1 MKNAMK
7 NKKDQWIPEVGT
19 VVRSK
24 TGRDRKRVF
33 LVIGIDAKNSVAP
46 VIIADGKLRK
56 AEDRKHKNPAHL
68 VSLGRIDEIAKKDT
82 PLCFTNSEIAE
93 ICKEYDICNNFS

>member
-1 MKNAMK
+1 MK
-7 NKKDQWIPEVGT
+7 NKKIQWIPEPGT

-33 LVIGIDAKNSVAP
+33 VVIGLDTENPVAP
-46 VIIADGKLRK
+46 VIIADGRLRK
-56 AEDRKHKNPAHL
+56 VEDRKHKNPAHL
-68 VSLGRIDEIAKKDT
+68 IKVGRIDEITKNGT
-82 PLCFTNSEIAE
+82 SCCFTNGEIAE